1 MEEGGFLKWFP
12 NVSLEN
18 QMLIACS
25 VIIAMMQVEN
35 ISVDEGTRI
44 RHRELSH
51 SLSEVA
57 LMMKSI
63 IILFVIHV
71 VACDGVNGIS
81 VQKTLC
87 SVHLSMLS
95 LVSVSMKS
103 TIPPGLWCAP
113 PYPCSSSSGC
123 QRKED

>member
-25 VIIAMMQVEN
+25 VIIDMMQVEN

-44 RHRELSH
+44 RHRELSN

-63 IILFVIHV
+63 IILF
-71 VACDGVNGIS
+71 S
-81 VQKTLC
+81 Y
-87 SVHLSMLS
+87 LSFMWS
-95 LVSVSMKS
+95 LVTVSMVLVYREHYAVY
-103 TIPPGLWCAP
+103 TCQCYHWCR
-113 PYPCSSSSGC
+113 C
-123 QRKED
+123 Q

>member
-1 MEEGGFLKWFP
+1 MSRYFFIQMKKVVQSQEDQVEEGGFLKWFP

-18 QMLIACS
+18 QRLIACS
-25 VIIAMMQVEN
+25 VIIDMMQVEN

-71 VACDGVNGIS
+71 LASVGVGVN
-81 VQKTLC
+81 
-87 SVHLSMLS
+87 
-95 LVSVSMKS
+95 
-103 TIPPGLWCAP
+103 
-113 PYPCSSSSGC
+113 
-123 QRKED
+123 